1 MIEPKHPELSI
12 GAQCR
17 LLSITRSSVYYEPQ
31 GESAMNLDLMLLI
44 DKQFLDTPFY
54 GVQQM
59 TWHLQNEGYPVN
71 VKRVRRLI
79 RLMGLMPI
87 YQKPNTSLPAKG
99 HKTYPYLLRG
109 LRVGRPNQVWC
120 HGYYLFADETRLSVS
135 DCDHGLVHPQGTG
148 LANIQYLRSR
158 VLCRGI
164 QRGGT
169 PLRGAGDHEQ
179 RPR

>member
-31 GESAMNLDLMLLI
+31 GESAMNLDLMRLI

-71 VKRVRRLI
+71 VKRVRRLM

-87 YQKPNTSLPAKG
+87 YQKPNTACQRRATKPIPICCGDCGWAGPIRSGARI
-99 HKTYPYLLRG
+99 LL
-109 LRVGRPNQVWC
+109 
-120 HGYYLFADETRLSVS
+120 
-135 DCDHGLVHPQGTG
+135 
-148 LANIQYLRSR
+148 I
-158 VLCRGI
+158 CR
-164 QRGGT
+164 
-169 PLRGAGDHEQ
+169 
-179 RPR
+179 